1 MEKARTSMRI
11 VDLLSILTILLL
23 AGCRSEPVTWRVPV
37 HDVILLNDTLD
48 WAKLVPDSLWVEGEE
63 GLWLQVNGK
72 ERLVDSDALVPA
84 LDTAWVADFDVPFI
98 GGPIPLPAGTS
109 LWTQEEEINLNIPDA
124 ALRRLRLGS
133 GKLLLSVESTVQ
145 GPLELRYILSGA
157 TFPQTSNGGS
167 STIVL
172 DIAPEGTSVVEL
184 DLAGVV
190 FDLSDGAGGFG
201 GLLTAWEILVPA
213 TVEESVPVFGD
224 DALSLN
230 VAFQDVEVAQV
241 EGQFGSRSIE
251 LNTIMEL
258 EGGDVLQALDVDWTL
273 LGVGLEITN
282 TTGLDLE
289 LTLDALNRTDS
300 TDMGPVEEPL
310 IDPVLGMP
318 LLLTRANV
326 LEVGSMA
333 DWQIAPTAVSLFLG
347 EEGSTLADWLG
358 SIPDVLT
365 VTGAVELNPL
375 GDVSGGYDR
384 VDLGRLPTLEYT
396 VMAPLQVGYSRAEW
410 RDTLLPEIPEGV
422 AFRGEVEFEVES
434 SLPVGTT
441 ISLRLVD
448 VPPFMLTPGIWP
460 DADWYI
466 LPDLVVPPGSGDPEF
481 PVRDTLG
488 VALDGRHADA
498 LKQGA
503 RVVAEV
509 VMETPEAGAQFSV
522 EQSVVIRGHL
532 DGDLILSVE

>member
-48 WAKLVPDSLWVEGEE
+48 WAKLVPDSLWVDGEE

-109 LWTQEEEINLNIPDA
+109 LWTQEEEIHLNIPDA

-133 GKLLLSVESTVQ
+133 GRFLLSVESTVQ

-190 FDLSDGAGGFG
+190 FELSDGAGGFG

-300 TDMGPVEEPL
+300 TEMGPVEEPL

-333 DWQIAPTAVSLFLG
+333 DWQIAPTAVSLLLG
-347 EEGSTLADWLG
+347 AEGSTLADWLG

-503 RVVAEV
+503 RVVAGV

>member
-1 MEKARTSMRI
+1 MRF
-11 VDLLSILTILLL
+11 DCFLSILVVLLL
-23 AGCRSEPVTWRVPV
+23 TGCRSEPVTWRVPL

-48 WAKLVPDSLWVEGEE
+48 WATLVPDSLWVDGEE

-72 ERLVDSDALVPA
+72 ERLVDSDVLVPA
-84 LDTAWVADFDVPFI
+84 LDTAWVADFEVPFI

-300 TDMGPVEEPL
+300 TEMGPVEEPL

-347 EEGSTLADWLG
+347 AEGSTLADWLG

-422 AFRGEVEFEVES
+422 AFSGEVEFEVES

-466 LPDLVVPPGSGDPEF
+466 LPDLVVPPGSGDPAF

>member
-72 ERLVDSDALVPA
+72 ERLVDSDVLVPA
-84 LDTAWVADFDVPFI
+84 LDTAWVADFEVPFI

-213 TVEESVPVFGD
+213 TVEESVPVFGE

-289 LTLDALNRTDS
+289 LTLVALNRTDS
-300 TDMGPVEEPL
+300 TEMGPVEEPL

-347 EEGSTLADWLG
+347 AEGSTLADWLG

>member
-1 MEKARTSMRI
+1 
-11 VDLLSILTILLL
+11 
-23 AGCRSEPVTWRVPV
+23 
-37 HDVILLNDTLD
+37 
-48 WAKLVPDSLWVEGEE
+48 
-63 GLWLQVNGK
+63 
-72 ERLVDSDALVPA
+72 
-84 LDTAWVADFDVPFI
+84 
-98 GGPIPLPAGTS
+98 
-109 LWTQEEEINLNIPDA
+109 
-124 ALRRLRLGS
+124 
-133 GKLLLSVESTVQ
+133 
-145 GPLELRYILSGA
+145 
-157 TFPQTSNGGS
+157 
-167 STIVL
+167 
-172 DIAPEGTSVVEL
+172 
-184 DLAGVV
+184 
-190 FDLSDGAGGFG
+190 
-201 GLLTAWEILVPA
+201 
-213 TVEESVPVFGD
+213 
-224 DALSLN
+224 
-230 VAFQDVEVAQV
+230 
-241 EGQFGSRSIE
+241 
-251 LNTIMEL
+251 
-258 EGGDVLQALDVDWTL
+258 
-273 LGVGLEITN
+273 
-282 TTGLDLE
+282 
-289 LTLDALNRTDS
+289 
-300 TDMGPVEEPL
+300 
-310 IDPVLGMP
+310 
-318 LLLTRANV
+318 
-326 LEVGSMA
+326 MA

-347 EEGSTLADWLG
+347 AEGSTLADWLG

-410 RDTLLPEIPEGV
+410 RDTLLPEISEGV

-466 LPDLVVPPGSGDPEF
+466 LPDLVVPPGSGDPAF

>member
-300 TDMGPVEEPL
+300 TEMGPVEEPL

>member
-1 MEKARTSMRI
+1 MRI

-48 WAKLVPDSLWVEGEE
+48 WAKLVPDSLWVDGEE

-300 TDMGPVEEPL
+300 TEMGPVEEPL

-333 DWQIAPTAVSLFLG
+333 DWQIAPTAVSLLLG
-347 EEGSTLADWLG
+347 AEGSTLADWLG

>member
-48 WAKLVPDSLWVEGEE
+48 WAKLVPDSLWVDGEE

-109 LWTQEEEINLNIPDA
+109 LWTQEEEIHLNIPDA

-133 GKLLLSVESTVQ
+133 GRFLLSVESTVQ

-300 TDMGPVEEPL
+300 TEMGPVEEPL

-333 DWQIAPTAVSLFLG
+333 DWQIAPTAVSLLLG
-347 EEGSTLADWLG
+347 AEGSTLADWLG

>member
-48 WAKLVPDSLWVEGEE
+48 WAKLVPDSLWVDGEE

-72 ERLVDSDALVPA
+72 ERLVDSDVLVPA
-84 LDTAWVADFDVPFI
+84 LDTAWVADFEVPFI

-300 TDMGPVEEPL
+300 TEMGPVEEPL

-347 EEGSTLADWLG
+347 AEGSTLADWLG

>member
-300 TDMGPVEEPL
+300 TEMGPVEEPL

-347 EEGSTLADWLG
+347 AEGSTLADWLG

>member
-11 VDLLSILTILLL
+11 ADLLSILTILLL

-48 WAKLVPDSLWVEGEE
+48 WAKLVPDSLWVDGEE

-98 GGPIPLPAGTS
+98 GGPIPLPASTS

-184 DLAGVV
+184 DVAGVV
-190 FDLSDGAGGFG
+190 FDLSDGAEGFG

-300 TDMGPVEEPL
+300 TEMGPVEEPL

-503 RVVAEV
+503 RVVAGV

>member
-48 WAKLVPDSLWVEGEE
+48 WAKLVPDSLWVDGEE

-300 TDMGPVEEPL
+300 TEMGPVEEPL

-333 DWQIAPTAVSLFLG
+333 DWQIAPTAVSLLLG
-347 EEGSTLADWLG
+347 AEGSTLADWLG

>member
-48 WAKLVPDSLWVEGEE
+48 WAKLVPDSLWVDGEE

-213 TVEESVPVFGD
+213 TVEESVPVFGE

-300 TDMGPVEEPL
+300 TEMGPVEEPL

-422 AFRGEVEFEVES
+422 AFSGEVEFEVES

>member
-300 TDMGPVEEPL
+300 TEMGPVEEPL

-347 EEGSTLADWLG
+347 AEGSTLADWLG

-422 AFRGEVEFEVES
+422 AFSGEVEFEVES

>member
-72 ERLVDSDALVPA
+72 ERLVDSDVLVPA
-84 LDTAWVADFDVPFI
+84 LDTAWVADFEVPFI

-300 TDMGPVEEPL
+300 TEMGPVEEPL

-347 EEGSTLADWLG
+347 AEGSTLADWLG

-384 VDLGRLPTLEYT
+384 LDLGRLPTLEYT

>member
-48 WAKLVPDSLWVEGEE
+48 WAKLVPDSLWVDGEE

-300 TDMGPVEEPL
+300 TEMGPVEEPL

-347 EEGSTLADWLG
+347 AEGSTLADWLG